1 MQIKL
6 LYPFRKIVTLLM
18 VMIPPAITAQAQCDA
33 AANHPRPYMWAPK
46 DDALLQNFKQRKK
59 QVLDDAFHI
68 PQTDS
73 FYLGNFLGMM
83 AYFESRYGA
92 DYTCLHIY
100 ICAYGNR
107 GRRHIPKGARN
118 KLTLVFAPAKMEG
131 DSNNWQATDLGYFTF
146 RPGEPFNAAKP
157 KSFKLRTGPL
167 KNWHR
172 NFSRNMLGKL
182 WQTVNDSTDDNHEDD
197 RFTDTRA
204 ITYCREDLH
213 ELIQE
218 QCYAHTIGQKP
229 VALSKDF
236 TARFAAYSDTA
247 GKPRKRLF
255 VWFDFTDSL
264 GHIIKLEDTD
274 GFNDRHRARAKC
286 TACQRDKRI
295 VDNGQLCPPST
306 NCPSRKDPV
315 PPAP

>member
-33 AANHPRPYMWAPK
+33 AANHPKPYMWAPK

-100 ICAYGNR
+100 VCVYGPR
-107 GRRHIPKGARN
+107 GRRHAPNGARN
-118 KLTLVFAPAKMEG
+118 KLTLVFAPAKAARG
-131 DSNNWQATDLGYFTF
+131 RLKDLGYFTF
-146 RPGEPFNAAKP
+146 QTGIPFNPGNPKP
-157 KSFKLRTGPL
+157 FKLRKGVF

-182 WQTVNDSTDDNHEDD
+182 WRTVRDSTDENREDN
-197 RFTDTRA
+197 RYTDTRA

-218 QCYAHTIGQKP
+218 QCYTHTIAQQP
-229 VALSKDF
+229 VSISKDF
-236 TARFAAYSDTA
+236 IARFAAYGDTA
-247 GKPRKRLF
+247 GKLRKRLF
-255 VWFDFTDSL
+255 VWFDFTDNQ
-264 GHIIKLEDTD
+264 GHILPLENTD
-274 GFNDRHRARAKC
+274 GFSNREHARGQC
-286 TACQRDKRI
+286 TSCQREQQI

-306 NCPSRKDPV
+306 NCPNYKAPV
-315 PPAP
+315 PAAP